1 VISVRNYGL
10 FWVVLFAIKL
20 VFQYENLQAASMV
33 VPSAIV
39 CVCVCVCVHKSVTV
53 MVEPENEE
61 VEFLWKRFVSMVYY
75 EVYLLNLLF
84 CTSQLHYTQLFSF
97 WTA

>member
-1 VISVRNYGL
+1 MKICKQPAWWYRLIDEVCHS
-10 FWVVLFAIKL
+10 
-20 VFQYENLQAASMV
+20 
-33 VPSAIV
+33 V
-39 CVCVCVCVHKSVTV
+39 CVCAHKSVTV
-53 MVEPENEE
+53 VVEPENEE

-75 EVYLLNLLF
+75 EVFLLILLF